1 MGKKENE
8 GVPFIF
14 VDLRLTTDIR
24 SFVHSLKR
32 CPRPFLRMTAA
43 KTLGRNKHAHNIHN
57 NYIRTHNECTDNASF
72 SGIVQVLRD
81 IKDSAPPTYYF
92 LF

>member
-1 MGKKENE
+1 MFKEWERKGKRQDKEERKKENE

-14 VDLRLTTDIR
+14 VDLWLTTDIR

-32 CPRPFLRMTAA
+32 HPRPFLRMTAA
-43 KTLGRNKHAHNIHN
+43 KTLGRNIHN
-57 NYIRTHNECTDNASF
+57 NYIRTHNECTHNASF

-81 IKDSAPPTYYF
+81 M
-92 LF
+92 